1 LGGEATVSAI
11 SIFDLDQSNHR
22 IVVAGGD
29 VQGMGVRNF
38 HAFLVTLPPLTL
50 QVDRDREKGRRGK
63 TKSFE

>member
-1 LGGEATVSAI
+1 
-11 SIFDLDQSNHR
+11 
-22 IVVAGGD
+22 
-29 VQGMGVRNF
+29 MGVRNF